1 MLLIGNIFAVGL
13 PQTSE
18 VQIES
23 LVVIFTQQLG
33 MDFRDSVDSFG
44 SLNAQVR
51 RGIPRGFWAE
61 SSDCAWNEEFE
72 FIYKYISEDCQD

>member
-23 LVVIFTQQLG
+23 LVVVFPQQLG
-33 MDFRDSVDSFG
+33 VDFRHSVDSFW

-51 RGIPRGFWAE
+51 CRIPRGFRAE
-61 SSDCAWNEEFE
+61 SSDCAGNEEFE
-72 FIYKYISEDCQD
+72 FIYKYFSGDCAD